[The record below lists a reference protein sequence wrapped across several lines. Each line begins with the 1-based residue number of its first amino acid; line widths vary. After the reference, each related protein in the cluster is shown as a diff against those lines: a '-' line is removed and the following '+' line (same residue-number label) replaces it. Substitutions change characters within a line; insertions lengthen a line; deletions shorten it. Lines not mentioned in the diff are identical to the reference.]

1 MNLETNFLQWLL
13 ELLITLIYYKSH
25 LELKLIVYIGLNDEI
40 CSSDCNKNLKV
51 KCLCRENII

>member
-40 CSSDCNKNLKV
+40 CSSDCKNNLKAEF
-51 KCLCRENII
+51 LCRENII

>member
-13 ELLITLIYYKSH
+13 ELLITLICYKLH
-25 LELKLIVYIGLNDEI
+25 LELKLSVYIGLNDEI
-40 CSSDCNKNLKV
+40 CSSDSNKNLKA